1 MTFEEF
7 VNTLSPREAK
17 LLFHYIAHLNINNRD
32 FILNDN
38 INDNIGDNESDYRSL
53 LLTREKYISLP
64 SAESYVASIREGIH
78 SKSISEKLE
87 YVTRRIYRLQWNA
100 TVQNTEVIIFGIA
113 DQASIDD
120 HSSKILYDFMFRID
134 CLDNA
139 EQVFSSLDEF
149 YANYDTPEFNMPS
162 KVSTDSF
169 IVPHDYFAHIPHDK
183 SHIYA
188 SINIIND
195 PVKCDP
201 NFDMKTFVES
211 LSDRECR
218 HLNDYTDGINS
229 DNETFRSRK
238 LAHHFRGVTYNHDFE
253 AREALLNK
261 LEFIP
266 VDAERYIQRIRE
278 LTLNLT
284 DEEKYL
290 RAARTMYT
298 LIWMLNVTAGMN
310 PKFQHLSF
318 LMGEELK
325 YHADNFVEY
334 TDDYHHMNIIADK
347 HGDSFKFHHVWDLSD
362 DVEEHTQTPNER
374 MINDLTTAYLTRE
387 DSDHD
392 IGTN

>member
-1 MTFEEF
+1 MMFDEF
-7 VNTLSPREAK
+7 VTSLSDHEAK
-17 LLFHYIAHLNINNRD
+17 LLFHYIAHLNANNRD

-38 INDNIGDNESDYRSL
+38 TDDDITDNTSDYHVL

-64 SAESYVASIREGIH
+64 SAEAYITSIREGIH
-78 SKSISEKLE
+78 SKSIAEKLE

-100 TVQNTEVIIFGIA
+100 TVQNTEVIIFGMA
-113 DQASIDD
+113 DQASIDN
-120 HSSKILYDFMFRID
+120 HSVKILYDFMFRID

-139 EQVFSSLDEF
+139 EQVFSSLNDL
-149 YANYDTPEFNMPS
+149 YVNHDTPDFNMPS
-162 KVSTDSF
+162 KVPTDSF
-169 IVPHDYFAHIPHDK
+169 IVPHDYFVHIPHDK
-183 SHIYA
+183 SHIYT
-188 SINIIND
+188 SVNIIND
-195 PVKCDP
+195 PIEHNP

-238 LAHHFRGVTYNHDFE
+238 LAHHFRGVTYNYDFK
-253 AREALLNK
+253 AREVLLNK

-266 VDAERYIQRIRE
+266 ADAERYIQRIRD

-298 LIWMLNVTAGMN
+298 LIWMLNVTAGVN

-334 TDDYHHMNIIADK
+334 TDDHKHMNTMASK
-347 HGDSFKFHHVWDLSD
+347 FGDNFKFHHVWDLSD
-362 DVEEHTQTPNER
+362 DEEHAQTSNER
-374 MINDLTTAYLTRE
+374 MINELTTSYLTRE
-387 DSDHD
+387 DLDHD